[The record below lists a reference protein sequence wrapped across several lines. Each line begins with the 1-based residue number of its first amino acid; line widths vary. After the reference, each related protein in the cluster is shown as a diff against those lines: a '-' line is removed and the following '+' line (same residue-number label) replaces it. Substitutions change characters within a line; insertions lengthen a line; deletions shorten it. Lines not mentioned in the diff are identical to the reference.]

1 MKIGG
6 ELNKVNEAQFNVI
19 IFGEKYWHGELL
31 IMRNSF
37 WFFPT
42 NSDKQ
47 IKQQNSNKIN
57 KNKWSVCLFL
67 LSSFCPF
74 YVQIPMASTCFNML
88 KLTSYSSK
96 KHLKDKLL
104 IAIRHGAE
112 GFSFSWGS
120 SSIAILSLYIA
131 DISLTERSKREEV
144 LQLSHATGCIRYM
157 LLLLRSCDYQLG
169 LSYKWPIWGKFKG
182 TALQKNNNSRIISCF
197 TYTVFSGTDELTF
210 PFTSITDFILP
221 KCF

>member
-31 IMRNSF
+31 IMRNLIF
-37 WFFPT
+37 TT

-88 KLTSYSSK
+88 KLTSYSSE

-112 GFSFSWGS
+112 GFSFSWGVRVS
-120 SSIAILSLYIA
+120 RFCLYILPTFHWLNA
-131 DISLTERSKREEV
+131 VREK
-144 LQLSHATGCIRYM
+144 
-157 LLLLRSCDYQLG
+157 RSCSYLTLLVVFATRYCCYVPVIIGLDWAANDQFEESLKELLCKRTIIIG
-169 LSYKWPIWGKFKG
+169 LSVVLRTLFF
-182 TALQKNNNSRIISCF
+182 Q
-197 TYTVFSGTDELTF
+197 ELMN
-210 PFTSITDFILP
+210 
-221 KCF
+221 